1 MTLSWQNIVI
11 DCTDPLL
18 VASFWSEALGL
29 ELHGPDEG
37 DWWIEPGDGSPDI
50 LFLHV
55 PEGKSVKDR
64 IHLDLRPD
72 DQAAEVERL
81 ISLGARRID
90 IGQGNVSWVVMA
102 DPEANEFCVLS
113 SKDGTATA

>member
-1 MTLSWQNIVI
+1 MSLRWQNIVI
-11 DCTDPLL
+11 DCNDPVL
-18 VASFWSEALGL
+18 VASFWTEALGL
-29 ELHGPDEG
+29 ELHGPDGGEY
-37 DWWIEPGDGSPDI
+37 WIEPGGESPDI
-50 LFLHV
+50 SFLHV

-64 IHLDLRPD
+64 IHLDLRPG

-90 IGQGNVSWVVMA
+90 IGQGEVTWVVMA

-113 SKDGTATA
+113 ARATEATP